1 MSVAELQRLVD
12 EEPAAAAAFVDEGR
26 VGREATPE
34 ILQEEEGTALPL
46 DQQR

>member
-12 EEPAAAAAFVDEGR
+12 EEPVAAFVDEGR